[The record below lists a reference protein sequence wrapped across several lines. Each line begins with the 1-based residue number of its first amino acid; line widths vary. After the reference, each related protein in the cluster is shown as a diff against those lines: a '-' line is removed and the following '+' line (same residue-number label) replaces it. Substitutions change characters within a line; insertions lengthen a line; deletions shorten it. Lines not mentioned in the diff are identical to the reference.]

1 MEFEWN
7 EQKAR
12 ENIEKH
18 DGVSFDEAT
27 LAFYDKWAIE
37 EFDGDHSDLSEQR
50 YVLIGLSTNRL
61 LRVSYT
67 VRNGENIRI
76 ISAEKARPFEKRAY
90 HKNRNEYDR

>member
-7 EQKAR
+7 EQKAK
-12 ENIEKH
+12 ENIGKH

-27 LAFYDKWAIE
+27 LAFYDDWAIE
-37 EFDGDHSDLSEQR
+37 ELDDDHSDLTEKR

-61 LRVSYT
+61 LRVTYT
-67 VRNGENIRI
+67 FRGAEIIRI

-90 HKNRNEYDR
+90 NENRNEYDR